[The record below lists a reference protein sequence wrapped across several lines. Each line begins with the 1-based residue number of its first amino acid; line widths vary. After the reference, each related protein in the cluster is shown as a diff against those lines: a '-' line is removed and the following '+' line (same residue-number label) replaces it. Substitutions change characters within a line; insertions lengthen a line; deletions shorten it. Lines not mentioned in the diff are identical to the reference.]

1 MWLTAGRYTVL
12 KRTVVKKT
20 ALRTLISVF
29 MLNFTPEQEHGKV
42 SEIDAC
48 FGGAGAVPGAI
59 VGGAIAGIISSECI
73 GRLGEIAFDEIYTR

>member
-48 FGGAGAVPGAI
+48 FGGVGAILGAI
-59 VGGAIAGIISSECI
+59 VGGAIGGFAGNYGGGE
-73 GRLGEIAFDEIYTR
+73 LGKFVTDLIYLW

>member
-1 MWLTAGRYTVL
+1 
-12 KRTVVKKT
+12 
-20 ALRTLISVF
+20 

-59 VGGAIAGIISSECI
+59 AGIISSECI